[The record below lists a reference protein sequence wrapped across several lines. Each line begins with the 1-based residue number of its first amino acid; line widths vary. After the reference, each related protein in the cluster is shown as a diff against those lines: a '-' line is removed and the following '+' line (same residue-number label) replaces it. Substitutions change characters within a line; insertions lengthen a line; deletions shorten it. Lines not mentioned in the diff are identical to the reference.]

1 MYQKLKYVVEKG
13 IANITLNRPE
23 VFNAFDDELSYE
35 LQSALKESA
44 KNDDVRVL
52 VISGEGKAFC
62 SGQDL
67 KAVSG
72 VEKRSF

>member
-1 MYQKLKYVVEKG
+1 MYQKLKYVVENG

-44 KNDDVRVL
+44 KNNDVT
-52 VISGEGKAFC
+52 GTGN
-62 SGQDL
+62 
-67 KAVSG
+67 
-72 VEKRSF
+72 KRRRKRLFAQGRI